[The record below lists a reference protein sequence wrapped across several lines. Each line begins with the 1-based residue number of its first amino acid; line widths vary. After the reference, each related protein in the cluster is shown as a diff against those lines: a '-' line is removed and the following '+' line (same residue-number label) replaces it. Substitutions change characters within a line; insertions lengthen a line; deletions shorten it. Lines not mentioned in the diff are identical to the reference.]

1 MSGSL
6 RAAVIGVGHLGAFHA
21 EKYASMRDVDLV
33 AVVDADPGR
42 AETVAA
48 RHQTAVLTDYRQLF
62 GRVDCVS
69 LAVPS
74 PLHFSLA
81 HDCLLHGIDVL
92 VEKPLATSMTEG
104 RALVEAAD
112 HHARILQVGHLERFN
127 PAIRAVA
134 GVVTQPRFIEC
145 HRLAPF
151 VERGTD
157 VDVILDLM
165 IHDLDV
171 ILSLVRADVQSVE
184 SVGVPVL
191 SETVDI
197 ANARLRFNNG
207 CIANIT
213 ASRVALKRERKIRLF
228 QSDTY
233 VSVNYGEK
241 HVRVIRRVLAD
252 GTPNIEVEEHALGE
266 GDALFDEIEHFVT
279 AVRTRQCPLVDGR
292 TALRALEVAEMI
304 RGSLETG

>member
-1 MSGSL
+1 
-6 RAAVIGVGHLGAFHA
+6 VVGVGHLGAFHA

-33 AVVDADPGR
+33 AVVDADPSR

-48 RHQTAVLTDYRQLF
+48 RHGTAMLTDYAQLL

-74 PLHFSLA
+74 PLHFPLA
-81 HDCLLHGIDVL
+81 LAFLEHGVDVL
-92 VEKPLATSMTEG
+92 VEKPLATSVAEG
-104 RALVEAAD
+104 RALVESAD
-112 HHARILQVGHLERFN
+112 RHARILQVGHLERFN
-127 PAIRAVA
+127 PAIRAIA
-134 GVVTQPRFIEC
+134 SVVTQPRFIEC

-171 ILSLVRADVQSVE
+171 ILSLVQADVRSVE
-184 SVGVPVL
+184 AVGVPVL

-197 ANARLRFNNG
+197 ANARVRFSGG

-228 QSDTY
+228 QADTY
-233 VSVNYGEK
+233 VSVDYGEK
-241 HVRVIRRVLAD
+241 HVRVCRRVVANGIPSID
-252 GTPNIEVEEHALGE
+252 VEEHALGE
-266 GDALFDEIEHFVT
+266 GDALFDEIDHFVN
-279 AVRTRQCPLVDGR
+279 AVRSRQCPLVDGR